1 MSFMNNLYNKDE
13 KDKKFRL
20 TRGKLIL
27 FAIGIILIIVIIIFV
42 IWLYRKITLKK
53 FVNKVKNIP
62 KKISENI
69 KNKK

>member
-1 MSFMNNLYNKDE
+1 MSS
-13 KDKKFRL
+13 
-20 TRGKLIL
+20 IVW
-27 FAIGIILIIVIIIFV
+27 IILIIVIIIFV